1 MSDQEF
7 LDAFADAIGASP
19 GHVQMTTS
27 LRELDVWDSVAYL
40 STIVLLDEKLGVAM
54 SPDDLVNAQTPADI
68 LNAVRAA
75 Q

>member
-19 GHVQMTTS
+19 GQVKMTTN
-27 LRELDVWDSVAYL
+27 LRDLDVWDSVAYL
-40 STIVLLDEKLGVAM
+40 STIVLLDEKLGIAM